1 MELSGRSPRWQGQR
15 SAFTW
20 EQEALDH
27 IRAQMPDAAPYWA
40 HQVFTFTAFTGHVRE
55 VDLFIAVPGGLF
67 LVEIK
72 SHPGTATNRGA
83 TWLFRDGA
91 TTRTIDNPLH
101 FTDQKAKELKSL
113 LDKAA
118 KQAGIKERLPFIA
131 PAVFLSAQT
140 LVCDFDEFQTQRVY
154 GRDDRTRQTKLP
166 GIWQDLLA
174 QPPTSERNRVTPTLA
189 RQLPKLFQAIGVSR
203 LHRIG
208 KIGTFE
214 LEPKSFDAGPAW
226 EDYLAS
232 NPSLPNDQPRRVR
245 VYLTEGTATA
255 EEKASV
261 RRAARREYLALQ
273 DISHDGIVR
282 AEQFSEELQA
292 GPAVVF
298 RHGGDWQRLDQFMA
312 ASPDLPLET
321 RLEMIR
327 QLAEALDHA
336 HRRHL
341 YHRALAPRSVY
352 VEIDGRYPRL
362 RIADWQVAAR
372 PHSGTQLGDGAA
384 SGESSGQTTLLKHVE
399 RSVGPYLAPEVQ
411 TPDAP
416 PALLDVFGLGAVGY
430 LILTGQPPADS
441 RAQLAQRL
449 ATEQA
454 LVPST
459 VSDSISSAMDALVR
473 DATQVSNADRTESVR
488 AFLMQLD
495 AIEEELTAPDLEPDS
510 DPLTVNP
517 GDEVNGWKVKRVL
530 GKGSTS
536 KALLVTRDGN
546 NKRVFKVAL
555 SSSAASRLELEAQQL
570 SQLNDSHVARLIDT
584 PFEAGPPETRRTI
597 IGVEYVGDHTLH
609 DEIRQQGPLTLHEL
623 ERLGE
628 DLFQAVAFLD
638 KRGVFHRDIKPDNLA
653 LRELERK
660 GRELVLFDF
669 SLAGV
674 PDTDLTA
681 GTKDYLDPF
690 LGPPGR
696 LRYDQAAELYAVAV
710 TLHEMASGEL
720 PSWGDDQADAR
731 FLAPD
736 EEVQLAEDLFDPV
749 ARDGLV
755 EFFKVALHRDA
766 ARRFA
771 DLHDMTRAW
780 TDVFRD
786 LETVPPLTTA
796 ATQDTEDTDSTGGT
810 GADGSGATR
819 AEREE
824 AARGKREEA
833 ARKATATTPLAAA
846 GLSPHALSVA
856 QQRLGVNTAGD
867 LARVQARHIT
877 RLRGIGSRPRYELVR
892 RSREWRQRFNL
903 TEAGLPRGDAHW
915 LGEGEKQRS
924 VPEKDKKDHSP
935 ERSVVAPLP
944 QPSSLAAAELR
955 RLSVDEVVR
964 QLIPNEPELAQVTG
978 LAPGASGRMVSPWA
992 GQQDVARVTGLPA
1005 ADVDTHLQRL
1015 RNRWRKSVPALKPVR
1030 DDLVEILAEHG
1041 RILGWRQLA
1050 AGLLARRGSELGDS
1064 AERLKLAA
1072 ICVRAAVET
1081 EERLDGARM
1090 LVRRLPSR
1098 GDGPFDA
1105 RVLVALAETAD
1116 DDGGPVPGAEELFI
1130 YAELLGLEADGL
1142 SARYPLPGVTEV
1154 RLALRD
1160 VDTAE
1165 HATRLSDT
1173 DLVLLAASASAKT
1186 AATPRLELYPRDL
1199 PADRALK
1206 ISQAGSIA
1214 EGVFADELVRRVN
1227 ARFPDLYEANRP
1239 AADDIPGLLRDLG
1252 YDVTRG
1258 SDARLHLH
1266 SSSQLSASRT
1276 PVRPR
1281 PVSVSAR
1288 EEELA
1293 HATAMLAQSR
1303 KRGGFLTLKTSLRD
1317 ASAVCDAAA
1326 SLDGVTPV
1334 NVTTAFVTFLREI
1347 VTAAGR
1353 PRWETVL
1360 AADSPDASPAARTG
1374 FTQLLRKTWDRL
1386 DEHVRAAGGGIVLL
1400 HDATPLARYTGGAE
1414 LLAKL
1419 TVAARSAAD
1428 SPHGLWL
1435 LCPMEDPHALPELDR
1450 TTVSV
1455 IPGDAEQLYVPR
1467 DFAGCDDGDGKELRV
1482 S

>member
-1 MELSGRSPRWQGQR
+1 MELSGQSPRWQGQR
-15 SAFTW
+15 SPFPW
-20 EQEALDH
+20 EQEALDYV
-27 IRAQMPDAAPYWA
+27 RALMPDAAPYWA
-40 HQVFTFTAFTGHVRE
+40 YQNFSFTAFTGHVRQ
-55 VDLFIAVPGGLF
+55 VDLFIATPGGLF

-72 SHPGTATNRGA
+72 SHPGVATNHGSTWIFKDGTAT
-83 TWLFRDGA
+83 
-91 TTRTIDNPLH
+91 RTVENPLH
-101 FTDQKAKELKSL
+101 LTDQKAKELKSL
-113 LDKAA
+113 LEKAA
-118 KQAGIKERLPFIA
+118 SKHGIRERIPFIA

-140 LVCDFDEFQTQRVY
+140 LVCKFDEFQVQRVY
-154 GRDDRTRQTKLP
+154 GRDDKIKQTNLE

-174 QPPTSERNRVTPTLA
+174 QPPTSERNRVTPTFA
-189 RQLPKLFQAIGVSR
+189 RQLPQLLRAIGAAR
-203 LHRIG
+203 QHRIG
-208 KIGTFE
+208 KIGPYE
-214 LEPKSFDAGPAW
+214 LEPKSFDTGPTW
-226 EDYLAS
+226 EDYLAT

-245 VYLTEGTATA
+245 IYLTERTATP

-292 GPAVVF
+292 GPAVVL
-298 RHGGDWQRLDQFMA
+298 RHGRNWQRLDQFMA

-321 RLEMIR
+321 RLDMIR

-352 VEIDGRYPRL
+352 VELDGRYPRL

-372 PHSGTQLGDGAA
+372 PHTGTHLGEGT
-384 SGESSGQTTLLKHVE
+384 SSANDNTTLLKHVE
-399 RSVGPYLAPEVQ
+399 RSVGPYLSPEVQ

-416 PALLDVFGLGAVGY
+416 PGLLDVFGLGAVSY

-441 RAQLAQRL
+441 RGQLAQRL
-449 ATEQA
+449 AAEQA

-459 VSDSISSAMDALVR
+459 VADSISPAMDALIR

-488 AFLMQLD
+488 SFLRTLD
-495 AIEEELTAPDLEPDS
+495 AIEEELTAPNAEPDK
-510 DPLTVNP
+510 DPLTANP
-517 GDEVNGWKVKRVL
+517 GDEINGWKVRRIL

-536 KALLVTRDGN
+536 KALLVTKDAN
-546 NKRVFKVAL
+546 NQRVFKVAL
-555 SSSAASRLELEAQQL
+555 TESAASRLELEARQL
-570 SQLNDSHVARLIDT
+570 GQLNDSHVARLLDA
-584 PFEAGPPETRRTI
+584 PFQAGPPNAQRTL
-597 IGVEYVGDHTLH
+597 IGVEYIEGDTLH
-609 DEIRQQGPLTLHEL
+609 EEIRQHGPLTLHEL

-628 DLFQAVAFLD
+628 DLFQAVTFLD
-638 KRGVFHRDIKPDNLA
+638 KRGVYHRDIKPANLA

-669 SLAGV
+669 SLAGT

-681 GTKDYLDPF
+681 GTNDYLDPF
-690 LGPPGR
+690 LGPPNR
-696 LRYDQAAELYAVAV
+696 MRYDQAAELYAVAV

-731 FLAPD
+731 FLATD

-755 EFFKVALHRDA
+755 EFFKNALHRDA

-771 DLHDMTRAW
+771 NLHDMTRAW
-780 TDVFRD
+780 TDVFSE
-786 LETVPPLTTA
+786 LESIPPLTTA
-796 ATQDTEDTDSTGGT
+796 ATQDEDDADSTAG
-810 GADGSGATR
+810 TR

-824 AARGKREEA
+824 AAWAKREDA
-833 ARKATATTPLAAA
+833 ARKAAATTPLAAA

-856 QQRLGVNTAGD
+856 QQRLGLNTAGD

-877 RLRGIGSRPRYELVR
+877 RLRGIGARPRYELVR

-903 TEAGLPRGDAHW
+903 TESGLPRPDVQ
-915 LGEGEKQRS
+915 LQRGR
-924 VPEKDKKDHSP
+924 KDHAA
-935 ERSVVAPLP
+935 ERLVVSPLP
-944 QPSSLAAAELR
+944 QPASQTPADLK
-955 RLSVDEVVR
+955 RLSVDEVIR
-964 QLIPNEPELAQVTG
+964 YLIPDESELGQVAG
-978 LAPGASGRMVSPWA
+978 LRPSAAGPMVSPWA
-992 GQQDVARVTGLPA
+992 SHQDTVRVTGLPA
-1005 ADVDTHLQRL
+1005 AEVAASLERL
-1015 RNRWRKSVPALKPVR
+1015 RNRWQKSVPALLPVR
-1030 DDLVEILAEHG
+1030 DDLVDILAEHG

-1064 AERLKLAA
+1064 AERLRLAA

-1081 EERLDGARM
+1081 EERRDGARM
-1090 LVRRLPSR
+1090 VVRRLPSR
-1098 GDGPFDA
+1098 GDGTFDA
-1105 RVLVALAETAD
+1105 RILIALTETAL
-1116 DDGGPVPGAEELFI
+1116 DGGRPTPNPEELFI
-1130 YAELLGLEADGL
+1130 YAEWLGMEADAL
-1142 SARYPLPGVTEV
+1142 SARDPLPGVTEIRQV
-1154 RLALRD
+1154 LRG

-1173 DLVLLAASASAKT
+1173 DLVLLAAAASAKT

-1199 PADRALK
+1199 TASRALK

-1214 EGVFADELVRRVN
+1214 EGVFADELVRRML

-1239 AADDIPGLLRDLG
+1239 STDDIPDLLRDLG

-1266 SSSQLSASRT
+1266 SSTQLSGSRS
-1276 PVRPR
+1276 PLRPQ

-1288 EEELA
+1288 EEELE

-1303 KRGGFLTLKTSLRD
+1303 KRGGFIALKTSLRD
-1317 ASAVCDAAA
+1317 ASAVCDTVAA
-1326 SLDGVTPV
+1326 LDGVTPV
-1334 NVTTAFVTFLREI
+1334 DVTATFVTFLHE
-1347 VTAAGR
+1347 VVEADKR
-1353 PRWETVL
+1353 PLRWETVL
-1360 AADSPDASPAARTG
+1360 AADSPDASAAARNG
-1374 FTQLLRKTWDRL
+1374 LAQLLRKTWDRFA
-1386 DEHVRAAGGGIVLL
+1386 EHIRSVGASGIVLL
-1400 HDATPLARYTGGAE
+1400 HDATPVARYTGGIE

-1419 TVAARSAAD
+1419 TVAARSATD

-1435 LCPMEDPHALPELDR
+1435 LCPMEDPHGLPLLDR

-1455 IPGDAEQLYVPR
+1455 ILGDAEQLYVPG
-1467 DFAGCDDGDGKELRV
+1467 DFARTAMMAGRN
-1482 S
+1482 

>member
-1 MELSGRSPRWQGQR
+1 MELSGQSQRWQGQR
-15 SAFTW
+15 SAFPW
-20 EQEALDH
+20 EQEALDY

-55 VDLFIAVPGGLF
+55 VDLFIATPGGLF

-72 SHPGTATNRGA
+72 SHPGTATNHGS
-83 TWLFRDGA
+83 TWLFKDA
-91 TTRTIDNPLH
+91 TTTRTIENPLH

-118 KQAGIKERLPFIA
+118 RQAGIKERIPFIA

-140 LVCDFDEFQTQRVY
+140 LVCKFDEFQTQRVY
-154 GRDDRTRQTKLP
+154 GRDDKTRQTKLP
-166 GIWQDLLA
+166 GIWQGLLA
-174 QPPTSERNRVTPTLA
+174 QPPASERNRVTPTLA

-208 KIGTFE
+208 KIGPYE
-214 LEPKSFDAGPAW
+214 LEAKSFDAGPTW

-245 VYLTEGTATA
+245 VYLTERTATS
-255 EEKASV
+255 EERASV

-298 RHGGDWQRLDQFMA
+298 RHGRHWQRLDQFMA
-312 ASPDLPLET
+312 ASPELPLET

-341 YHRALAPRSVY
+341 YHRALATRSVY
-352 VEIDGRYPRL
+352 VELDGRYPRL

-372 PHSGTQLGDGAA
+372 PHTGTQLGSDD
-384 SGESSGQTTLLKHVE
+384 SSGQTTLLKHVE

-416 PALLDVFGLGAVGY
+416 PALLDVFGLGAVSY

-441 RAQLAQRL
+441 RTQLAQRL
-449 ATEQA
+449 AAEQA

-459 VSDSISSAMDALVR
+459 VADSISPAMDALIR

-488 AFLMQLD
+488 SFLRALD
-495 AIEEELTAPDLEPDS
+495 AIEEELTTPDAEPDK
-510 DPLTVNP
+510 DPLTANP
-517 GDEVNGWKVKRVL
+517 GDEISGWKIKRVL

-536 KALLVTRDGN
+536 KAMLVTRDGN
-546 NKRVFKVAL
+546 NQRVFKVAL
-555 SSSAASRLELEAQQL
+555 TESASRRLELEAQQL
-570 SQLNDSHVARLIDT
+570 GQLNDSHVARLLDP
-584 PFEAGPPETRRTI
+584 PFQAGPPDARRTL
-597 IGVEYVGDHTLH
+597 IGVEYIEGDTLH
-609 DEIRQQGPLTLHEL
+609 DELRQHTPLTLHEL

-628 DLFQAVAFLD
+628 DLFQAVTFLD
-638 KRGVFHRDIKPDNLA
+638 KRGVYHRDIKPDNLA

-669 SLAGV
+669 SLAGT

-690 LGPPGR
+690 LGPPNR
-696 LRYDQAAELYAVAV
+696 MRYDQAAELYAVAV

-720 PSWGDDQADAR
+720 PSWGDDLADVR
-731 FLAPD
+731 FLGPD

-755 EFFKVALHRDA
+755 EFFKAALQRDA

-771 DLHDMTRAW
+771 NLHEMTRAW
-780 TDVFRD
+780 TDVFRE

-796 ATQDTEDTDSTGGT
+796 VTQDENDAEGTEG
-810 GADGSGATR
+810 TR

-824 AARGKREEA
+824 AARVKRAEA
-833 ARKATATTPLAAA
+833 VRKATATTPLAAA
-846 GLSPHALSVA
+846 GLSAHALSVA
-856 QQRLGVNTAGD
+856 QQRLGINTAGD

-892 RSREWRQRFNL
+892 LSREWRQRFNV
-903 TEAGLPRGDAHW
+903 TEAGLPRGDAQW
-915 LGEGEKQRS
+915 LSEGEKPRS
-924 VPEKDKKDHSP
+924 VPDKKDPSL
-935 ERSVVAPLP
+935 ERTEVSPLP
-944 QPSSLAAAELR
+944 QPSSGPPADLK

-964 QLIPNEPELAQVTG
+964 HLIPKEPELVQITG
-978 LAPGASGRMVSPWA
+978 LVPGDSGRPVSPWA
-992 GQQDVARVTGLPA
+992 GQQDIARITGLPA
-1005 ADVDTHLQRL
+1005 ADVAAHLERL
-1015 RNRWRKSVPALKPVR
+1015 RNRWQKSVPALLPVR
-1030 DDLVEILAEHG
+1030 DDLVDILAEHG

-1064 AERLKLAA
+1064 SERLRLAA

-1081 EERLDGARM
+1081 EERRDGARM
-1090 LVRRLPSR
+1090 VIRRLPSR
-1098 GDGPFDA
+1098 GDGTFDA
-1105 RVLVALAETAD
+1105 RVLVALKETAD
-1116 DDGGPVPGAEELFI
+1116 DDGGPVPAAEELLI
-1130 YAELLGLEADGL
+1130 YAELLGLEADAL
-1142 SARYPLPGVTEV
+1142 SARYPLPGVTEI

-1173 DLVLLAASASAKT
+1173 DLVLLAAAASAKT

-1199 PADRALK
+1199 AADRALK

-1214 EGVFADELVRRVN
+1214 EGVFAHELVRRVL

-1239 AADDIPGLLRDLG
+1239 TADGIPDLLHELG

-1276 PVRPR
+1276 PVRPQ

-1288 EEELA
+1288 EEELD
-1293 HATAMLAQSR
+1293 HATAMIAQSR
-1303 KRGGFLTLKTSLRD
+1303 KRGGFIALKTSIRD
-1317 ASAVCDAAA
+1317 TASVCDAVS
-1326 SLDGVTPV
+1326 SLDGVTSV
-1334 NVTTAFVTFLREI
+1334 HVTACFMTFLREI
-1347 VTAAGR
+1347 VQADKR
-1353 PRWETVL
+1353 RLRWETVL
-1360 AADSPDASPAARTG
+1360 AADSSDASTAARNG
-1374 FTQLLRKTWDRL
+1374 FTQLLRRTWDRL
-1386 DEHVRAAGGGIVLL
+1386 EEHVRAAGSSGIVLL
-1400 HDATPLARYTGGAE
+1400 HDATPLARYTGGVE

-1419 TVAARSAAD
+1419 TVAARSAAEA
-1428 SPHGLWL
+1428 PHGLWL
-1435 LCPMEDPHALPELDR
+1435 LCPMEDPHGLPQLDR

-1455 IPGDAEQLYVPR
+1455 IPGDAEQLYVPGDLAR
-1467 DFAGCDDGDGKELRV
+1467 DSDDGGKELRA

>member
-1 MELSGRSPRWQGQR
+1 MELSGQSQRWQGQR
-15 SAFTW
+15 SAFPW
-20 EQEALDH
+20 EQEALDY
-27 IRAQMPDAAPYWA
+27 IRAQMPDATPYWA

-55 VDLFIAVPGGLF
+55 VDLFIATPGGLF

-72 SHPGTATNRGA
+72 SHPGTATNHGS
-83 TWLFRDGA
+83 TWLFKDST
-91 TTRTIDNPLH
+91 TTRTIENPLH
-101 FTDQKAKELKSL
+101 FTDQKAKELKNL
-113 LDKAA
+113 FDKAA
-118 KQAGIKERLPFIA
+118 SKAGIRERIPFIA

-140 LVCDFDEFQTQRVY
+140 LVCKFDEFQTQRVY
-154 GRDDRTRQTKLP
+154 GRDDKANQTNLK

-174 QPPTSERNRVTPTLA
+174 QPPASERNRVTPTLA

-203 LHRIG
+203 LHKIG
-208 KIGTFE
+208 KIGPYE
-214 LEPKSFDAGPAW
+214 LDAKSFDAGPTW
-226 EDYLAS
+226 EDYLAN
-232 NPSLPNDQPRRVR
+232 NPSLPDDQPRRVR
-245 VYLTEGTATA
+245 VYLTERTATP

-298 RHGGDWQRLDQFMA
+298 RHGKDWRRLDQFMA

-352 VEIDGRYPRL
+352 VELDGRYPRL

-372 PHSGTQLGDGAA
+372 PHTGTRLGEGTA
-384 SGESSGQTTLLKHVE
+384 SDDSSGQTTLLKHVE

-416 PALLDVFGLGAVGY
+416 PALLDVFGLGAVSY
-430 LILTGQPPADS
+430 LILTGQTPADS
-441 RAQLAQRL
+441 RTQLAQRL
-449 ATEQA
+449 AVEQA

-459 VSDSISSAMDALVR
+459 VADSISPAMDALVR

-488 AFLMQLD
+488 SFLRALD
-495 AIEEELTAPDLEPDS
+495 AIEEELTAPDAEPDS
-510 DPLTVNP
+510 DPLTANP
-517 GDEVNGWKVKRVL
+517 GDEISGWKIKRVL

-546 NKRVFKVAL
+546 NQRVFKVAL
-555 SSSAASRLELEAQQL
+555 TESAARRLELEAQQL
-570 SQLNDSHVARLIDT
+570 GQLNDSHVARLLDT
-584 PFEAGPPETRRTI
+584 PFQAGPPDARRTL

-609 DEIRQQGPLTLHEL
+609 DELRQHGPLTLHEL

-628 DLFQAVAFLD
+628 DLFQAVTFLD
-638 KRGVFHRDIKPDNLA
+638 KRGIYHRDIKPDNLA

-669 SLAGV
+669 SLAGI

-690 LGPPGR
+690 LGPPNR
-696 LRYDQAAELYAVAV
+696 MRYDHAAELYAVAV

-731 FLAPD
+731 FLGPD

-755 EFFKVALHRDA
+755 EFFKAALHRDA

-771 DLHDMTRAW
+771 NLHDMTRAW

-796 ATQDTEDTDSTGGT
+796 ATQDEEDETGVTEG
-810 GADGSGATR
+810 TR

-824 AARGKREEA
+824 AARVKREDA
-833 ARKATATTPLAAA
+833 AAKATAATPLAAA

-856 QQRLGVNTAGD
+856 QQRLGINTAGD

-892 RSREWRQRFNL
+892 LSREWRQRFNL
-903 TEAGLPRGDAHW
+903 TEAGLPRGDAQW
-915 LGEGEKQRS
+915 LSGEEKQRS
-924 VPEKDKKDHSP
+924 ILDKKDLSP
-935 ERSVVAPLP
+935 ERTEVPPLP
-944 QPSSLAAAELR
+944 QPSSEPAADLK

-964 QLIPNEPELAQVTG
+964 RLIPNEAELAQVTG
-978 LAPGASGRMVSPWA
+978 LASGTSGHAVSPWA
-992 GQQDVARVTGLPA
+992 GQQDIARVTGLPA
-1005 ADVDTHLQRL
+1005 ADVAAHLERL
-1015 RNRWRKSVPALKPVR
+1015 RNRWQKSVPALLPVR
-1030 DDLVEILAEHG
+1030 DDLVDILAEHG

-1064 AERLKLAA
+1064 AERLRLAA

-1081 EERLDGARM
+1081 EERRDGARIV
-1090 LVRRLPSR
+1090 VRRLPSR
-1098 GDGPFDA
+1098 GDGTFDA
-1105 RVLVALAETAD
+1105 RILVALAETAED
-1116 DDGGPVPGAEELFI
+1116 ADGSAPSAEDLFI
-1130 YAELLGLEADGL
+1130 YAELLGLEADAL
-1142 SARYPLPGVTEV
+1142 SARDPLPGVTEI
-1154 RLALRD
+1154 RLALRN

-1165 HATRLSDT
+1165 HSTRLSDT
-1173 DLVLLAASASAKT
+1173 DLVLLAAAASAKT

-1206 ISQAGSIA
+1206 ISQVGSIA
-1214 EGVFADELVRRVN
+1214 EGVFADELVRRVL
-1227 ARFPDLYEANRP
+1227 ARFPDLDEANRP
-1239 AADDIPGLLRDLG
+1239 SIDAIPDLLRGLG

-1266 SSSQLSASRT
+1266 SSSPLSASRT
-1276 PVRPR
+1276 PARPQ
-1281 PVSVSAR
+1281 PVSVTAR
-1288 EEELA
+1288 EEELE

-1303 KRGGFLTLKTSLRD
+1303 KRGGFIALKASLRD
-1317 ASAVCDAAA
+1317 TAAVCDAVA
-1326 SLDGVTPV
+1326 SLDGVTTV
-1334 NVTTAFVTFLREI
+1334 NVTACFVRFLREI

-1386 DEHVRAAGGGIVLL
+1386 EEHVRAVDGSGIVLL
-1400 HDATPLARYTGGAE
+1400 HDATPLARYTGGVE

-1419 TVAARSAAD
+1419 TVAARSAGE

-1435 LCPMEDPHALPELDR
+1435 LCPMEDPHGLPQLDR

-1455 IPGDAEQLYVPR
+1455 IPGDAEQLYVPD
-1467 DFAGCDDGDGKELRV
+1467 DFAGSGDGGGKELRA